1 MGWRSQRVSG
11 ANACAS
17 TAQAIFIFIAF
28 TNQALCQEPD
38 SLSNSY
44 FIGVKAHSGFI
55 IPHSTEIIDVST
67 SKPYG
72 FQLDASRINRSQEA
86 WNKCNCYSQVGLS
99 FAYFNY
105 RNPEVLG
112 NSYNLIAYMEPL
124 LSYHKRLNF
133 RFRTGAGLTYLT
145 EIYNADSNPTNL
157 FFGSSI
163 SGFLMVGF
171 SAHYNLTKNWNIN
184 LGFHYNHISN
194 GGLQQPNKGMNF
206 PTANAGVEYNLNPVN
221 LNPRKTKASVDRR
234 LHGYVGV
241 FANRQTVESTDTE
254 PLVNLWQLGI
264 NGGVIKR
271 FATINAWMAGVELSY
286 DASVQETGARNGN
299 GTSPMLFSLLAGHQ
313 FCFGRFG
320 FSQQLGHYTYKD
332 FESPNEFFQRY
343 GLTYFISSKVQA
355 GISLKAHG
363 KEAQQMDVRA
373 GYMF

>member
-1 MGWRSQRVSG
+1 MGRQPQRTSG
-11 ANACAS
+11 INTCLLP
-17 TAQAIFIFIAF
+17 AQILFILLAF
-28 TNQALCQEPD
+28 TNQAPCQETD
-38 SLSNSY
+38 SVSKSY

-67 SKPYG
+67 SKPFG

-105 RNPEVLG
+105 RNPDVLG

-124 LSYHKRLNF
+124 LSYNKRMNF

-145 EIYNADSNPTNL
+145 EVYNADTNPTNL

-171 SAHYNLTKNWNIN
+171 SAHYNLMKNWNVN
-184 LGFHYNHISN
+184 VGFHYNHISN

-221 LNPRKTKASVDRR
+221 LRPRNTKASIDRR
-234 LHGYVGV
+234 LQGYAGV
-241 FANRQTVESTDTE
+241 FANRRTVESTNTE
-254 PLVNLWQLGI
+254 PQVNLWQVGI
-264 NGGVIKR
+264 NGGVFKR
-271 FATINAWMAGVELSY
+271 FATINAWTVGAELSY
-286 DASVQETGARNGN
+286 DGSVQESGARNGN
-299 GTSPMLFSLLAGHQ
+299 KTSPLLFALLAGHQ

-332 FESPNEFFQRY
+332 FESQNEFFQRY
-343 GLTYFISSKVQA
+343 GLTYLISSKVQA

-373 GYMF
+373 VYMF